1 MPIKRV
7 KRTFIPPEAPRI
19 AAEFRKS
26 ANEVR
31 MQAGR
36 LRGVQGTLDSTWQG
50 NSKNVFMGNF
60 SSEPGNV
67 ESYASWLESKAS
79 EIENMTVTIWEDI
92 FVP

>member
-1 MPIKRV
+1 MPIKKV
-7 KRTFIPPEAPRI
+7 KRTIIPPEAPRI

-26 ANEVR
+26 ATEVR
-31 MQAGR
+31 MQASR

-50 NSKNVFMGNF
+50 NSKNNFMSNF
-60 SSEPGNV
+60 CSEPGNA

-79 EIENMTVTIWEDI
+79 EIENMTVVIWEDV

>member
-7 KRTFIPPEAPRI
+7 KKTFVPPEAPRI

-31 MQAGR
+31 IQASR

-50 NSKNVFMGNF
+50 NSKNVFMSGF
-60 SSEPGNV
+60 SGEPGNV
-67 ESYASWLESKAS
+67 ESYACWLESKAN
-79 EIENMTVTIWEDI
+79 EIENMTVTIWEEI
-92 FVP
+92 NVP